1 MILHSFVMRPVPH
14 LEIVQVFPSQPRNRQ
29 YAKERK
35 YQGILRVYIYIPCSR
50 TVAGAT
56 LYCDG
61 LSSCSENNC
70 HIPEQAR
77 GDRRS
82 QKPRITPQCGKEAH
96 SSSSGRMSL

>member
-56 LYCDG
+56 LFAMAYQVA
-61 LSSCSENNC
+61 LRTIAIYLN
-70 HIPEQAR
+70 
-77 GDRRS
+77 
-82 QKPRITPQCGKEAH
+82 KPGETVVHKSREPHHSVGKKPTH
-96 SSSSGRMSL
+96 QVQVG